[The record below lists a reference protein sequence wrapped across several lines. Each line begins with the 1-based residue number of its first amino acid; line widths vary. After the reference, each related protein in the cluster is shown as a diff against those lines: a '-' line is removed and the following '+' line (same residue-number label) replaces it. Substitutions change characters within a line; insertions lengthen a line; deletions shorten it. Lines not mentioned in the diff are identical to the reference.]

1 MNRHLTDHAL
11 RDLATMRTAR
21 TLRQSRPGTWQNAG
35 WAGARGIAAGEAA
48 VIKSAARTLAGGSAL
63 AADEVQRMRVAIRRI
78 GDLRAAVS

>member
-21 TLRQSRPGTWQNAG
+21 TLRQSRPGIWQNAG

-63 AADEVQRMRVAIRRI
+63 AADDLRRVRVAIRRI
-78 GDLRAAVS
+78 GQLQGVLS